1 MASEKEPNSEVVAKR
16 PSSLILFVLSE
27 TAIYGVMLV
36 SALVIVT
43 SQRSETTWDALL
55 KVLVSVL
62 VFWVAH
68 VFATVVSHLGVAVNG
83 DKSCGALI
91 RYGMRHSSGLLV
103 AALVP
108 LIVLLLGGLGVISN
122 DTAVW
127 TALWVDVVLLGGLG
141 YLAVAR
147 VTRVSWA
154 RFVGAGTTALL
165 GVAIMVLKAL
175 IH

>member
-83 DKSCGALI
+83 DKSFGALI

-108 LIVLLLGGLGVISN
+108 LIVLLL
-122 DTAVW
+122 VW